1 VRGADG
7 LSEVRVGDLVTFLAV
22 QRSGSITSAAR
33 ELRVTPSQVSKAIA
47 RLEEHLHLRLLSR
60 SSRGVALSET
70 GQRILP
76 HVEGALTRLRMVR
89 RIDGEGEI
97 ELSVAAPSYLI
108 GVFLP
113 RLATSLARAQH
124 GGDAAASQ
132 MRVRGIEL
140 PPALIR
146 ALAAQNV
153 FDVALLP
160 SSAERL
166 PASWTSEQAGELKKS
181 LFGTPAMQKRLGPGP
196 VAADRLRDIP
206 FVCPIYNAEG
216 AFVAVDDDCPLSH
229 SERRL
234 GHEAQTIGLALEL
247 AARTDQLV
255 FGPVVAARR
264 HLGEGSLVEIRVRG
278 WNVTEPLHI
287 ACNGDR
293 VLSRVRAAALKAV
306 HEELTGIE
314 N

>member
-1 VRGADG
+1 VRAGDG

-47 RLEEHLHLRLLSR
+47 RLEEHLHLKLLSR

-89 RIDGEGEI
+89 RIDGEGEV
-97 ELSVAAPSYLI
+97 ELTVAAPSYLV

-113 RLATSLARAQH
+113 RLAE
-124 GGDAAASQ
+124 SQ
-132 MRVRGIEL
+132 VGARVRGIEL

-160 SSAERL
+160 SSADRL
-166 PASWTSEQAGELKKS
+166 PSSWTSEPAGELRKA
-181 LFGTPAMQKRLGPGP
+181 LFGTPHMQKRLGPGP
-196 VAADRLRDIP
+196 ISADRLKDVP

-216 AFVAVDDDCPLSH
+216 AFVAVDDDCPLAL

-264 HLGEGSLVEIRVRG
+264 HLAEGSLVEIRVRG
-278 WNVTEPLHI
+278 WNVTEPLHV

-306 HEELTGIE
+306 HEELTGLD
-314 N
+314 